1 MCALDYDPFE
11 DPRRLRMQRLQ
22 RAASRVCQLILRED
36 YPEIDIEIAK
46 EHVRELAQEL
56 YPDRMGLYD
65 MIYGSRFRRL
75 WDQWRAPLMEE
86 DPYDEVGAD
95 W

>member
-1 MCALDYDPFE
+1 MLTPSPNPFE

-36 YPEIDIEIAK
+36 YPEVDIEIAK
-46 EHVRELAQEL
+46 EHVRELAREL
-56 YPDRMGLYD
+56 YPDRMHLYE
-65 MIYGSRFRRL
+65 MIYESRFRRL
-75 WDQWRAPLMEE
+75 WSQWRAPLVEE
-86 DPYDEVGAD
+86 GPSWHDGSD

>member
-22 RAASRVCQLILRED
+22 RAAGRVCQLILRED

-46 EHVRELAQEL
+46 EHVRELAQS
-56 YPDRMGLYD
+56 P
-65 MIYGSRFRRL
+65 YG
-75 WDQWRAPLMEE
+75 
-86 DPYDEVGAD
+86 DPTG
-95 W
+95 